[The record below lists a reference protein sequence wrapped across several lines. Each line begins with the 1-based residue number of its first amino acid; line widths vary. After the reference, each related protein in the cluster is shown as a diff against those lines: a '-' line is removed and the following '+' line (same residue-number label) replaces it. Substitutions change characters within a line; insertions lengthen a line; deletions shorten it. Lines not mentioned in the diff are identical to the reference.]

1 MEHLTGLID
10 CLYRIIFDQHT
21 TNIKIEWF
29 EDRLNDL
36 KTDWMIVWLIEWM
49 NEWMNELMTELLN
62 ELINQL
68 MNSEHL
74 CMYAT
79 ELYDTV

>member
-1 MEHLTGLID
+1 MSGL
-10 CLYRIIFDQHT
+10 L
-21 TNIKIEWF
+21 
-29 EDRLNDL
+29 
-36 KTDWMIVWLIEWM
+36 

-62 ELINQL
+62 ELIKQV

-79 ELYDTV
+79 ELYDTVLKTLVLKACYKCD

>member
-1 MEHLTGLID
+1 MIWRQTEWLSGL
-10 CLYRIIFDQHT
+10 
-21 TNIKIEWF
+21 
-29 EDRLNDL
+29 LN
-36 KTDWMIVWLIEWM
+36 EWM

>member
-10 CLYRIIFDQHT
+10 CLYRIITDQHT

-29 EDRLNDL
+29 EDRLNDCL
-36 KTDWMIVWLIEWM
+36 AYWM
-49 NEWMNELMTELLN
+49 NEWMNELMNELLN

-79 ELYDTV
+79 ELYDTVLLC

>member
-1 MEHLTGLID
+1 M
-10 CLYRIIFDQHT
+10 
-21 TNIKIEWF
+21 
-29 EDRLNDL
+29 NDL
-36 KTDWMIVWLIEWM
+36 KTDWMIWRQTEWLSGLLNEWM

>member
-1 MEHLTGLID
+1 MIWRQT
-10 CLYRIIFDQHT
+10 
-21 TNIKIEWF
+21 EWF
-29 EDRLNDL
+29 EDRLNDCL
-36 KTDWMIVWLIEWM
+36 AYWM

-62 ELINQL
+62 ESINQL

-79 ELYDTV
+79 ELYDTVLLC

>member
-1 MEHLTGLID
+1 
-10 CLYRIIFDQHT
+10 
-21 TNIKIEWF
+21 
-29 EDRLNDL
+29 
-36 KTDWMIVWLIEWM
+36 
-49 NEWMNELMTELLN
+49 MNELMTELLN

-79 ELYDTV
+79 ELYDTVLLCYKPAINVVSRTTLLNCAEIDMTYYGFNK